1 MRVKNSFG
9 FTPATTVRSLA
20 APELLAVFVS
30 PATGVTSTRT
40 SRFVVAVSWLSA
52 EAGSSKFS
60 VSVSFAR
67 LGASGAVSVASG
79 ATPVDGVISVPLRK
93 TCTTPVTPPTAA
105 ALPLTPI
112 VARTAVLRRATS
124 LIELSGFWVACVTS
138 TPVTVRSTARAAPGN
153 HRSAARTRT
162 ARRSMTSLLR
172 YASSRPYARR
182 FTQGN
187 LIWRTR
193 SLCAAGE
200 TVDSSGSL
208 SWVADIALTDARALI
223 ERTVDKAQDIGVRGA
238 VVVVGSSGV
247 LVSASRM
254 DRGGAGGMAR
264 ARSKAWIAA
273 RQQMPSLVHLDR
285 MRTLPA
291 PMSAGFVI
299 CSPEA
304 AFPGAGGMPL
314 EGGGIAASGATVG
327 PFVTYPG
334 ADPRKLIAGG
344 KPANAEDLLVHYALE
359 REYAGQHGDDEA
371 RWIDAYGALPDE
383 PGLGMADAPRAVQPE
398 LDAARALADRAIEE
412 ARRRGVKIAV
422 AIVDRRG
429 EPIQQDCM
437 DGAPTAAPFV
447 AEAVA
452 AGAATFGV
460 PSGDVPAAA
469 VGVLPYRVA
478 VLPGGLPLPGGGI
491 GVAGVAPALAHDIA
505 AAVA

>member
-93 TCTTPVTPPTAA
+93 TCTTPVTPGTAA

-193 SLCAAGE
+193 SLCASVA

-208 SWVADIALTDARALI
+208 SRVADIALTDARGLI
-223 ERTVDKAQDIGVRGA
+223 ERAVDKAQDTGVRGA

-264 ARSKAWIAA
+264 ARSKAWISAT
-273 RQQMPSLVHLDR
+273 QQIPSTEHHLR
-285 MRTLPA
+285 MATLPA
-291 PMSAGFVI
+291 PIAIGFVA

-304 AFPGAGGMPL
+304 NFPGAGGMP
-314 EGGGIAASGATVG
+314 IA
-327 PFVTYPG
+327 
-334 ADPRKLIAGG
+334 
-344 KPANAEDLLVHYALE
+344 
-359 REYAGQHGDDEA
+359 DE
-371 RWIDAYGALPDE
+371 
-383 PGLGMADAPRAVQPE
+383 
-398 LDAARALADRAIEE
+398 
-412 ARRRGVKIAV
+412 RGVV
-422 AIVDRRG
+422 
-429 EPIQQDCM
+429 
-437 DGAPTAAPFV
+437 
-447 AEAVA
+447 
-452 AGAATFGV
+452 
-460 PSGDVPAAA
+460 
-469 VGVLPYRVA
+469 
-478 VLPGGLPLPGGGI
+478 
-491 GVAGVAPALAHDIA
+491 VAGISA
-505 AAVA
+505 